1 MRLQEGR
8 RIFGGWRVEGLLNA
22 KGRRIEGG
30 PDMKL
35 AGTHSPP
42 IKSPPLFV
50 ENLKASDSG
59 NPPIIDWLWW

>member
-1 MRLQEGR
+1 MFLGPA
-8 RIFGGWRVEGLLNA
+8 A

-35 AGTHSPP
+35 AGPPSPP